1 MAKMTGFIF
10 QDGYL
15 EQLAKLSDQEL
26 GRLVRALAIYH
37 STGETKELAGR
48 ESIAYDF
55 IKVDIDR
62 IEQGYAN
69 KCETNRNNR
78 VNSIT
83 IDNDRQR
90 PSTTGNEQAQDKV
103 KDKIKDKVKIKK
115 VSADA
120 DTKESQR
127 PSEKLPNGFDRFWEV
142 YPRKMAKA
150 EAVKA
155 FEKIKPD
162 AMLIET
168 MVKAVLKQRLSA
180 QWKEDNGK
188 YIPLPA
194 TWLNQRRWDDE
205 MPTAQSTGKVVN
217 AAKYTQREYTED
229 ELAGDTTDEL
239 MREAAML

>member
-1 MAKMTGFIF
+1 MCRTYVPIF
-10 QDGYL
+10 LDWLQVTEEL
-15 EQLAKLSDQEL
+15 NAQEK
-26 GRLVRALAIYH
+26 GRLIDAIVAYA
-37 STGETKELAGR
+37 AGGDWQ
-48 ESIAYDF
+48 EQ
-55 IKVDIDR
+55 IKGNERYLFPAFRRQIDR
-62 IEQGYAN
+62 ENEISSIRSESRTGKTKDNKPEQKKETITKPIKTAN
-69 KCETNRNNR
+69 NNK
-78 VNSIT
+78 NNNNN
-83 IDNDRQR
+83 DNKNDNNNDN
-90 PSTTGNEQAQDKV
+90 G
-103 KDKIKDKVKIKK
+103 
-115 VSADA
+115 
-120 DTKESQR
+120 DTKRAHE
-127 PSEKLPNGFDRFWEV
+127 EKLPNGFDRFWEV

-205 MPTAQSTGKVVN
+205 MPAAQSTGKVVN

-229 ELAGDTTDEL
+229 ELDDATDEL